1 TSLTSFIN
9 TSEPL
14 FKNVAKG
21 FPLLPASPVDKPI
34 NTEKTIKAIIFS
46 PENSSIKS
54 GTVNVLT
61 SCSPKDRLST
71 SSGVS
76 NGIFASDP
84 GLKITDEISMNIE
97 EIITVTTK
105 IIIID
110 LIILHN
116 RAILSILLMTEDIEK
131 NTSRI
136 TIIKSKLINTSPNGL
151 IIVAFS
157 TKISP
162 IIAPIIIEIIKIIG
176 NRYAFNLFSIKFS
189 PFVILFL
196 IAQFY
201 MKLSSFKS
209 LVY

>member
-1 TSLTSFIN
+1 NNITSLSMLIK

-14 FKNVAKG
+14 NKNVAKSL
-21 FPLLPASPVDKPI
+21 PLLHASTVDKPI

-71 SSGVS
+71 SSGVT

-84 GLKITDEISMNIE
+84 GLNITDELSMNIE
-97 EIITVTTK
+97 EIIPVITK
-105 IIIID
+105 IVIID
-110 LIILHN
+110 PIILPN
-116 RAILSILLMTEDIEK
+116 RAILSILAMADEIEK
-131 NTSRI
+131 NTSGI
-136 TIIKSKLINTSPNGL
+136 TTIKSKLINTSPNGL

-157 TKISP
+157 PNISP

-176 NRYAFNLFSIKFS
+176 KDR
-189 PFVILFL
+189 
-196 IAQFY
+196 
-201 MKLSSFKS
+201 KS
-209 LVY
+209 VV